1 MFGGDFAELT
11 TDTLGDSLPNFL
23 PARSCCWLSS
33 RRPAAR
39 RCWRSGLHGSSAL
52 PRPLACGRCVHHGDM
67 WYANRRQGIVELHRW
82 AGGQAVIDLLHL
94 SGGALAAGRCW
105 AGNWLGRGIPS
116 PGPADA
122 TLCPW
127 TAQNIVL
134 LGCDY
139 TSRIVAMCWL
149 AYKWSMRLEL
159 MALNLAALQRV
170 QIDPLLCC
178 LCVLCAFG
186 AFRWPDS

>member
-1 MFGGDFAELT
+1 MHPVPSLSRQSARRIVDT
-11 TDTLGDSLPNFL
+11 TKPKGNKRFQDLFFPHASSLSLSNIQL
-23 PARSCCWLSS
+23 PLEIMRWLSS

-82 AGGQAVIDLLHL
+82 AGGRAVIDLLHL

-149 AYKWSMRLEL
+149 C
-159 MALNLAALQRV
+159 
-170 QIDPLLCC
+170 QIIPNSF
-178 LCVLCAFG
+178 ANQ
-186 AFRWPDS
+186 